1 MVEAERHLGLF
12 QATVVGVGAIV
23 GGGILALAG
32 VAFGAAGPAAM
43 IAFAANGVIALL
55 TAASFAELARRFPE
69 SGGTYTYAKKLLPI
83 EIAYVVGW
91 IVWFASIVAAVLY
104 ALGFAAFASE
114 GLRRLATTWNVDLS
128 WLGGSAALLTLACA
142 ATLFY
147 ALALVRRS
155 GGGDSFATVGKV
167 VVFCAL
173 IVGGAVAC
181 WRQPSAEWM
190 SRLDPFTPEGAISV
204 VQAMGFTFIALQG
217 FDLIAAIGGEVRD
230 PRRNLPRAMYLSL
243 AIALLIYLPLLFVI
257 ATVGSDD
264 RGVLA
269 AAQENSEGFVAT
281 AAERFLGSPGY
292 WLVIGA
298 GLLSMLSALQANL
311 LGASRVAFAMA
322 RDRTLPR
329 SLGRLRAG
337 SGSPAFAV
345 VVTATMVLLVVL
357 AVGEVS
363 AAGAASSLIFLLSFA
378 TVHWAVVLL
387 RRRSGQ
393 SFPWVAGVGLVCCI
407 GLALFQA
414 FVVPSAGIVVTAWLA
429 IGLVFYLTM
438 LAPGA
443 RLADVSAIATD
454 PELSSLRGRSPLTL
468 VPIANPASAR
478 RLTAFARRLETPGGR
493 TLLLSVVPTA
503 AHDER
508 DRVADAESILGA
520 SLSQS
525 LEAGGE
531 VETLF
536 SVAPEPWTEIRRVA
550 EEHQCET
557 VVVGLPKLT
566 AAGVEDRLDA
576 LLVGLRSHAVVLR
589 APQDWHVSTVERV
602 LVPIGGRRD
611 QSYLRTRLLASL
623 RRERDVRLRYLLVL
637 PTKAAEEEQAEA
649 EAEVARLGRDESS
662 GAFEVVVVRRDDV
675 AAAILEEAQQCDL
688 VVLGSPRGSGSMLTK
703 LSRQVAQET
712 DIPMVLIRSRRYAL
726 RRV

>member
-1 MVEAERHLGLF
+1 MEAKRHLGLF

-32 VAFGAAGPAAM
+32 VAFSTAGPAAM
-43 IAFAANGVIALL
+43 VAFSVNGVIALL
-55 TAASFAELARRFPE
+55 TAASFSELARRFPE

-114 GLRRLATTWNVDLS
+114 GLRRVAGLWNRDASWLSDAPLLLALACLAT
-128 WLGGSAALLTLACA
+128 LG
-142 ATLFY
+142 Y
-147 ALALVRRS
+147 ALALVRRA
-155 GGGDSFATVGKV
+155 GGGDTVATLGKV
-167 VVFCAL
+167 LVFCIL

-181 WRQPSAEWM
+181 ARTPSDEWAA
-190 SRLDPFTPEGAISV
+190 RLVPFSPEGPFGI

-217 FDLIAAIGGEVRD
+217 FDLIAAVGGEVRD
-230 PRRNLPRAMYLSL
+230 PERNLPRAMFLSL
-243 AIALLIYLPLLFVI
+243 VIALLIYLPLLFII
-257 ATVGSDD
+257 ATVGSDE
-264 RGVLA
+264 RGVAA
-269 AAQENSEGFVAT
+269 AAQDNSEGLVAV

-311 LGASRVAFAMA
+311 FGASRVAFAMA
-322 RDRTLPR
+322 RDRNLPR
-329 SLGRLRAG
+329 QLGRLRAG
-337 SGSPAFAV
+337 SGSPAIAV
-345 VVTATMVLLVVL
+345 VVTAGMVLVVIL

-387 RRRSGQ
+387 RRRSSQ
-393 SFPWVAGVGLVCCI
+393 PFPWTAAVGLVCCV

-414 FVVPSAGIVVTAWLA
+414 FVVPAAGIVVTAWLA
-429 IGLVFYLTM
+429 LGLIIYLTS

-443 RLADVSAIATD
+443 RLADVSAVATD
-454 PELSSLRGRSPLTL
+454 PELASLRGQSPLTL
-468 VPIANPASAR
+468 VPIANPASAH
-478 RLTAFARRLETPGGR
+478 RLSAFARRLQTPGGR
-493 TLLLSVVPTA
+493 TLLLSVIPTA
-503 AHDER
+503 SRDEL
-508 DRVADAESILGA
+508 DRVSDAGRI
-520 SLSQS
+520 
-525 LEAGGE
+525 LEATLAQGIAAGGH

-550 EEHQCET
+550 QQHQCET

-566 AAGVEDRLDA
+566 AAGVEDRLDS

-589 APQDWHVSTVERV
+589 APDDWHVRSVERV

-637 PTKAAEEEQAEA
+637 PRKAGEEEQAEA

-662 GAFEVVVVRRDDV
+662 GPFEVVVVRRNNV
-675 AAAILEEAQQCDL
+675 AGAILEEATECDL
-688 VVLGSPRGSGSMLTK
+688 VVLGSPRGSGSILTG
-703 LSRQVAQET
+703 LSRHVAQQS
-712 DIPMVLIRSRRYAL
+712 DLPLVLIRSRRRAL
-726 RRV
+726 VGG